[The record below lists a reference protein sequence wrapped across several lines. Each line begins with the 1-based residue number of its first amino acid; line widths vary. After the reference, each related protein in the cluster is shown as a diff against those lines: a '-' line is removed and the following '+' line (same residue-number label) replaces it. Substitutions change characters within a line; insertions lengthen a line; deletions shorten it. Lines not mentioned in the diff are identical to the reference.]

1 MAKNTHS
8 QPNSPSTVLSKV
20 NWSFCTSWIMWTTVV
35 QTDLSTILKSSVST
49 FSNPRVIL
57 VYKQLSKDNEKDKR
71 LGQVC
76 VKYFVFKTYDSW
88 KSLTRTTCSCV
99 PIVLSP
105 QGSKV
110 RRGVRTSEL
119 QKRSCFHFCLF

>member
-1 MAKNTHS
+1 MKMIIWTLLKFLIFII
-8 QPNSPSTVLSKV
+8 VLKA
-20 NWSFCTSWIMWTTVV
+20 
-35 QTDLSTILKSSVST
+35 QLA

-88 KSLTRTTCSCV
+88 KSLTRTTC
-99 PIVLSP
+99 LSFL
-105 QGSKV
+105 V
-110 RRGVRTSEL
+110 FL
-119 QKRSCFHFCLF
+119 